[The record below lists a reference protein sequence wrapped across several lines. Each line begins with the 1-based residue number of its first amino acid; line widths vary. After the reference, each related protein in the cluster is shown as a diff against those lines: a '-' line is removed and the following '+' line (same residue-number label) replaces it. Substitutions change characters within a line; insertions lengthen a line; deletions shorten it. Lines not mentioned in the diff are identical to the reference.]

1 MKPDKNELLRSTS
14 EPDYNKRIT
23 PYLNGMLSVHN
34 NSVEDHDILPFWKTG
49 EWIWH
54 GYIPRKWF
62 HCDSFGATE
71 MEFTKYFE
79 LQNWKK
85 DISDYPEENWDD
97 PTKQD
102 YFMENFLKYVWLTNE
117 FLTNGGF
124 KNALFCHY
132 NPRLQKIV
140 VHPGGIRVM
149 VDGLFGD
156 DMVLSNFFN
165 TGEFYNE
172 FMDDMEPW
180 DFDEMMGPTK
190 YGCIGVP
197 DHGSVIPHCG
207 IDMNIIP
214 GGKKE
219 WYWKIYNRTTGDLSI
234 SVTRDYQNSKS
245 KLFMSWL
252 EPWLVSDNA
261 QVNVVFKHYPTIL
274 DILRAVLVVFAE
286 VDYTDEKIM
295 VTHNAS

>member
-1 MKPDKNELLRSTS
+1 MKNFLTLSLGLVMLISCGQSTS
-14 EPDYNKRIT
+14 TSDE
-23 PYLNGMLSVHN
+23 SVAYDL
-34 NSVEDHDILPFWKTG
+34 VG
-49 EWIWH
+49 
-54 GYIPRKWF
+54 
-62 HCDSFGATE
+62 
-71 MEFTKYFE
+71 
-79 LQNWKK
+79 
-85 DISDYPEENWDD
+85 
-97 PTKQD
+97 
-102 YFMENFLKYVWLTNE
+102 V
-117 FLTNGGF
+117 
-124 KNALFCHY
+124 
-132 NPRLQKIV
+132 
-140 VHPGGIRVM
+140 
-149 VDGLFGD
+149 
-156 DMVLSNFFN
+156 
-165 TGEFYNE
+165 EFYNE